1 MKTIFISLVLL
12 TIATGSFAQ
21 SNNTAEVEA
30 VLKQFLAENAVSS
43 YHFFNNRL
51 TSDFRYINASGAISS
66 RADVLS
72 YSGL

>member
-1 MKTIFISLVLL
+1 MKTIFICVVLL
-12 TIATGSFAQ
+12 IIATGSFAQ

-43 YHFFNNRL
+43 CNFFHNRL
-51 TSDFRYINASGAISS
+51 TSDFCFINASGAISS

-72 YSGL
+72 YSGR